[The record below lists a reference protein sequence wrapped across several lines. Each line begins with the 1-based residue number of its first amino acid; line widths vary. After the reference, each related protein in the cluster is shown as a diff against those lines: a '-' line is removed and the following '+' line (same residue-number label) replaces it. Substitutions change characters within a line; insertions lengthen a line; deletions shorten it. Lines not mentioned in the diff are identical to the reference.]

1 MKYLIIFLS
10 VIFFSGTLTAQQAEK
25 DVKTEKI
32 MVSGSCSMCKK
43 RIEKAAYV
51 KGVKRAEW
59 DKETKELTV
68 TYKPSKTSTDEIL
81 KSIAAT
87 GHDSEKF
94 TASKESYS
102 KLPECCNYRTG
113 NCDH

>member
-10 VIFFSGTLTAQQAEK
+10 FIFFSGTVTAQDNTK
-25 DVKTEKI
+25 DVVTDTL

-51 KGVKRAEW
+51 KGVKLADW
-59 DKETKELTV
+59 NKETKVLIV
-68 TYKPSKTSTDEIL
+68 TYKTSKTSADEIL

-94 TASKESYS
+94 TASKETYS